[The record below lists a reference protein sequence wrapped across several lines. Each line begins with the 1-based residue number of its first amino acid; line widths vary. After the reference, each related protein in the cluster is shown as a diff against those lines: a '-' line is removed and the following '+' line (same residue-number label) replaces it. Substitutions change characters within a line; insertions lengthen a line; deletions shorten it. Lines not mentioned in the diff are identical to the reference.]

1 MSQNDRPTFY
11 RQELNKTMWEVPERY
26 QNLSPVGSGAYGSVC
41 SSFDVKTG
49 LKVAVKKLSRPF
61 QSIIHAKRTYREL
74 RLLKHMKHENVIGLL
89 DVFSPATSLEEFND
103 VYLVTHL
110 MGADLN
116 NIVKCQKLTD
126 DHVQFLIYQILRG
139 LKYIHSADIIHRDL
153 KPSNLAVNEDCEL
166 KILDFGLARH
176 TDDEM
181 TGYVATRWY
190 RAPEIMLN
198 WMHYNMTVDIWSVG
212 CIMAEL
218 LTGRTLFPGTDHI
231 NQLQQIMRLTGTP
244 PASLI
249 SRMPSHEVRHVPNTH
264 PQHPSNFLP
273 LSFLSPCCATA
284 VDLLEKMLVLDTDK
298 RITASEA
305 LAHPYFAQYHDP
317 DDEPE
322 AEPYDQSFESRE
334 LEIEEW
340 KSLTYDEVVSF
351 VPPSLDGDEME
362 S

>member
-1 MSQNDRPTFY
+1 MSQKERPKFY
-11 RQELNKTMWEVPERY
+11 RHEVNKTIWEVPERY

-41 SSFDVKTG
+41 SAYDVKTG
-49 LKVAVKKLSRPF
+49 LKIAVKKLSRPF
-61 QSIIHAKRTYREL
+61 QSIIHAKRTYREM

-89 DVFSPATSLEEFND
+89 DVFSPATSLKEFTD

-139 LKYIHSADIIHRDL
+139 
-153 KPSNLAVNEDCEL
+153 L

-218 LTGRTLFPGTDHI
+218 LTGKTLFPGTDHI

-249 SRMPSHEVRHVPNTH
+249 SRMPSHEARNYISSLSHMPKR
-264 PQHPSNFLP
+264 NFADVFIGANP
-273 LSFLSPCCATA
+273 LA

-298 RITASEA
+298 RITAAEA

-322 AEPYDQSFESRE
+322 AELYDQSFESRE

-340 KSLTYDEVVSF
+340 KRLTYEELCSFEPPIFDE
-351 VPPSLDGDEME
+351 DDME
-362 S
+362 